1 MTGKSSNDSGDKVGG
16 GRMPFDQGE
25 RKKVL
30 VLGGLVVAALVVVGV
45 QVLRKSG
52 PSVAQAATGVMAN
65 VKADLKTALE
75 QMRLDQMPT
84 ASGGGEAA
92 QQKVDE
98 ALEAFL
104 GSRKPKG
111 AAMDSLR
118 GNVFGVPAQF
128 MTPPAPDQKAG
139 VAQDAVQ
146 TAQADEQ
153 EVDPIEAALAK
164 LQLETCLVSTRNRA
178 AIINGRILHCG
189 ETVGGFKVIEI
200 NPGRVTLVREG
211 KQYTL
216 ALH

>member
-1 MTGKSSNDSGDKVGG
+1 
-16 GRMPFDQGE
+16 MPFDQGE

-30 VLGGLVVAALVVVGV
+30 ILGGLVVAALLVVGV

-52 PSVAQAATGVMAN
+52 PSVAQAAAGAMAN

-84 ASGGGEAA
+84 ASGGGEAVP
-92 QQKVDE
+92 QKVDE
-98 ALEAFL
+98 ALEVFL

-111 AAMDSLR
+111 AAIDSLR

-128 MTPPAPDQKAG
+128 MTPPAPDEKAMT
-139 VAQDAVQ
+139 AEDPAQ
-146 TAQADEQ
+146 TAEAGEQ

-164 LQLETCLVSTRNRA
+164 LQLETCLVSARNRA
-178 AIINGRILHCG
+178 AIINGQILHCG
-189 ETVGGFKVIEI
+189 ETVGDFKVIEI

-211 KQYTL
+211 RQYTL
-216 ALH
+216 TLH